1 MGHLPVSKLLFECR
15 MDKYETR
22 RQNLSALL
30 HRHCGGRAATLADL
44 IDRSPSYVSRMLY
57 PEGKAGKKRIGEDMR
72 DLIEDALSLP
82 RGTLDSQPEV
92 LEGSEDTQAVR
103 PSASQVSP
111 ATKPEPAP
119 PVVAAET
126 TLDRLD
132 RAEKEIV
139 DLFRRATEEGKNII
153 HRVATTVEKTD
164 D

>member
-1 MGHLPVSKLLFECR
+1 
-15 MDKYETR
+15 
-22 RQNLSALL
+22 
-30 HRHCGGRAATLADL
+30 
-44 IDRSPSYVSRMLY
+44 MLY

-82 RGTLDSQPEV
+82 RGTLDNQFDVPGGLAATPPTE
-92 LEGSEDTQAVR
+92 
-103 PSASQVSP
+103 PSIP
-111 ATKPEPAP
+111 ALNAIKP
-119 PVVAAET
+119 AAAAAART

-132 RAEKEIV
+132 EAEKELV